1 MGRQKARI
9 EGPSQANRGFSPAG
23 FAGAGRARYRSPL
36 MKLITTTDDLAA
48 FCEPLA
54 ATEFIAVDT
63 EFMRERTYWPKLCLA
78 QVAGP
83 DDAAAIDA
91 LAEGIDLGPL
101 DELMA
106 NPKVL
111 KVFHAAR
118 QDLEIF
124 YLRMNEVPQPL
135 FDTQVAAMVCG
146 HGEAASYE
154 SLATKLAKAKIDKS
168 SRFTDWS
175 RRPLSER
182 QIAYALSDVTH
193 LRVVH
198 EKLKRQLEKS
208 GRLSWIAEE
217 VAVLNDPATYR
228 ADPEQAWRRLKPRGA
243 TPRLLGTLKEVA
255 AWRERT
261 AQRIDIPRQR
271 LLRDEQLLEIAS
283 HAPKTTA
290 ELAVTRGL
298 GRSFAEGWQG
308 RELMEAIE
316 RARTLPESELPTRD
330 RPTEQLRAPSAVVDL
345 LRTLLRLKAE
355 EAGVA
360 ARLVASS
367 DEIDRLAAGK
377 RDVHA
382 LKGWRREVFGADAVD
397 LIEGRLALSLV
408 GEHAKLIPIAP
419 AA

>member
-1 MGRQKARI
+1 
-9 EGPSQANRGFSPAG
+9 
-23 FAGAGRARYRSPL
+23 

-48 FCEPLA
+48 FCKPLA
-54 ATEFIAVDT
+54 HAEYVAVDT

-91 LAEGIDLGPL
+91 LAEGIDLAPL

-106 NPKVL
+106 NSKVL

-124 YLRMNEVPQPL
+124 YLRMTKVPQPL

-182 QIAYALSDVTH
+182 QISYALSDVTH
-193 LRVVH
+193 LRVVY
-198 EKLKRQLEKS
+198 EKLRRQLEKS
-208 GRLSWIAEE
+208 GRLPWITEE
-217 VAVLNDPATYR
+217 MAVLNDPATYR

-243 TPRLLGTLKEVA
+243 SPRLLGTLKEVA

-283 HAPKTTA
+283 HAPKTT
-290 ELAVTRGL
+290 EDLAMTRGL
-298 GRSFAEGWQG
+298 GRGFAEGWQG

-316 RARTLPESELPTRD
+316 RARQVPDAELPTRD
-330 RPTEQLRAPSAVVDL
+330 KPPEQLRAPSAVVDL

-355 EAGVA
+355 QAGVA
-360 ARLVASS
+360 GRLLASA
-367 DEIDRLAAGK
+367 DELDRLAAGK
-377 RDVHA
+377 RDIAA
-382 LKGWRREVFGADAVD
+382 LRGWRREVFGGDAVD
-397 LIEGRLALSLV
+397 LIEGRLALSLA
-408 GEHAKLIPIAP
+408 GDQAKLIPIAP
-419 AA
+419 PKASAAD

>member
-1 MGRQKARI
+1 
-9 EGPSQANRGFSPAG
+9 
-23 FAGAGRARYRSPL
+23 
-36 MKLITTTDDLAA
+36 MKLITTTDELAA
-48 FCEPLA
+48 FCKLLEEA
-54 ATEFIAVDT
+54 EFVTVDT
-63 EFMRERTYWPKLCLA
+63 EFMRERTYWPRLCLA

-91 LAEGIDLGPL
+91 LAPDIDLAPL

-106 NPKVL
+106 NPGVL

-124 YLRMNEVPQPL
+124 YLRMNRVPQPL

-154 SLATKLAKAKIDKS
+154 SLATKLAKARIDKS

-193 LRVVH
+193 LRVVY
-198 EKLKRQLEKS
+198 EKLRRQLEKN
-208 GRLSWIAEE
+208 GRLPWIAEE
-217 VAVLNDPATYR
+217 MAVLNDPATYR
-228 ADPEQAWRRLKPRGA
+228 ADPELAWRRLKPRGA
-243 TPRLLGTLKEVA
+243 SPRLLGTLKEVA

-283 HAPKTTA
+283 HAPKSVE
-290 ELAVTRGL
+290 ELAMTRGL
-298 GRSFAEGWQG
+298 GRNFAEGWQG
-308 RELMEAIE
+308 RELLEAIDK
-316 RARTLPESELPTRD
+316 ARRLPDSELPSRD
-330 RPTEQLRAPSAVVDL
+330 KPPEQLRAPGAVVDL

-355 EAGVA
+355 QAGVA
-360 ARLVASS
+360 ARLVASA
-367 DEIDRLAAGK
+367 DELDRLAAGK
-377 RDVHA
+377 RDIHA
-382 LKGWRREVFGADAVD
+382 LTGWRHEIFGRDAID
-397 LIEGRLALSLV
+397 LVEGRLALALD
-408 GEHAKLIPIAP
+408 GEHPKLLPVASLM
-419 AA
+419 

>member
-1 MGRQKARI
+1 
-9 EGPSQANRGFSPAG
+9 
-23 FAGAGRARYRSPL
+23 
-36 MKLITTTDDLAA
+36 MKLITTTDALAA
-48 FCEPLA
+48 FCKPLA
-54 ATEFIAVDT
+54 DAEFITVDT

-91 LAEGIDLGPL
+91 LAEGIDLSPL

-106 NPKVL
+106 NPRVL

-124 YLRMNEVPQPL
+124 YLRMNRVPAPL

-182 QIAYALSDVTH
+182 QITYALSDVTH
-193 LRVVH
+193 LRLVY
-198 EKLKRQLEKS
+198 EKLKRQLDKT

-217 VAVLNDPATYR
+217 MAVLNEPGTYR
-228 ADPEQAWRRLKPRGA
+228 ADPELAWRRLKPRGA
-243 TPRLLGTLKEVA
+243 SPRLLAVLREVA

-283 HAPKTTA
+283 HAPKTTD
-290 ELAVTRGL
+290 ELGMTRGL
-298 GRSFAEGWQG
+298 GRGFAEGWQG
-308 RELMEAIE
+308 RELLEAIE
-316 RARTLPESELPTRD
+316 KARNLPESELPVRD
-330 RPTEQLRAPSAVVDL
+330 KAPEQLRAPGAVVDL

-355 EAGVA
+355 QAGVA
-360 ARLVASS
+360 GRLVANAE
-367 DEIDRLAAGK
+367 DLDRLAAGK
-377 RDVHA
+377 RDVA
-382 LKGWRREVFGADAVD
+382 VLKGWRHEVFGADAVD
-397 LIEGRLALSLV
+397 LIEGRLALALD
-408 GEHAKLIPIAP
+408 GEHPRLIRIEAPAPTAAAAAP
-419 AA
+419 AAG

>member
-1 MGRQKARI
+1 
-9 EGPSQANRGFSPAG
+9 
-23 FAGAGRARYRSPL
+23 
-36 MKLITTTDDLAA
+36 MKLITTTDELAS
-48 FCEPLA
+48 FCKSLA
-54 ATEFIAVDT
+54 GAEFVAVDT

-83 DDAAAIDA
+83 DEAAAIDA
-91 LAEGIDLGPL
+91 LAEGIDLSPL
-101 DELMA
+101 DELMG
-106 NPKVL
+106 NPNIL

-124 YLRMNEVPQPL
+124 YLRMNKVPGPL

-154 SLATKLAKAKIDKS
+154 SLATKLAKARIDKS

-182 QIAYALSDVTH
+182 QITYAISDVTH
-193 LRVVH
+193 LRVVY
-198 EKLKRQLEKS
+198 EALKRQLEKT
-208 GRLSWIAEE
+208 GRYDWITEE
-217 VAVLNDPATYR
+217 MAVLNDPGTYR

-243 TPRLLGTLKEVA
+243 SPRLLGTLKEVA

-283 HAPKTTA
+283 HSPKTVE
-290 ELAVTRGL
+290 ELALTRGL
-298 GRSFAEGWQG
+298 GRGFAEGWQG
-308 RELMEAIE
+308 REILEAIE
-316 RARTLPESELPTRD
+316 KARKRPDAQLPTRD
-330 RPTEQLRAPSAVVDL
+330 RPPEQLRAPGAVVDM

-355 EAGVA
+355 QAGVA
-360 ARLVASS
+360 ARLVASA

-377 RDVHA
+377 RDVHV
-382 LKGWRREVFGADAVD
+382 LHGWRNDIFGKDALA
-397 LIEGRLALSLV
+397 LIEGRVALSLQ
-408 GEHAKLIPIAP
+408 GDHAQLIPVPIAS
-419 AA
+419 

>member
-1 MGRQKARI
+1 
-9 EGPSQANRGFSPAG
+9 
-23 FAGAGRARYRSPL
+23 
-36 MKLITTTDDLAA
+36 MKLITTTEELAA
-48 FCEPLA
+48 FCAPLA
-54 ATEFIAVDT
+54 DTEFITVDT

-83 DDAAAIDA
+83 EDAAAIDA

-101 DELMA
+101 DALMA

-124 YLRMNEVPQPL
+124 YLRNNTVPQPL

-154 SLATKLAKAKIDKS
+154 SLATRLAKAKIDKS

-193 LRVVH
+193 LRVVY
-198 EKLKRQLEKS
+198 EKLKRQLDKT
-208 GRLSWIAEE
+208 GRFSWIAEE
-217 VAVLNDPATYR
+217 MAVLNDPGTYR

-243 TPRLLGTLKEVA
+243 SPRLLATLREVA

-283 HAPKTTA
+283 HAPRDA
-290 ELAVTRGL
+290 EELARTRGL
-298 GRSFAEGWQG
+298 GRGFADGWQG
-308 RELMEAIE
+308 RELIEALE
-316 RARTLPESELPTRD
+316 RARALPDSDLPTRD
-330 RPTEQLRAPSAVVDL
+330 KAPEQLRAPGPVVDL

-355 EAGVA
+355 QAGVA
-360 ARLVASS
+360 GRLVASA
-367 DEIDRLAAGK
+367 DELDRLAAGK
-377 RDVHA
+377 RDLPS

-397 LIEGRLALSLV
+397 LIEGRLALALA
-408 GEHAKLIPIAP
+408 GEHPKLIPLAP

>member
-1 MGRQKARI
+1 
-9 EGPSQANRGFSPAG
+9 
-23 FAGAGRARYRSPL
+23 
-36 MKLITTTDDLAA
+36 MKLITTTDELAA
-48 FCEPLA
+48 FCKPLA
-54 ATEFIAVDT
+54 DTEFVAVDT

-83 DDAAAIDA
+83 DDAAAIDT
-91 LAEGIDLGPL
+91 LAEGIDLAPL
-101 DELMA
+101 DELML

-124 YLRMNEVPQPL
+124 YLRLQKVPGPL

-154 SLATKLAKAKIDKS
+154 SLATRLAKAKIDKS

-182 QIAYALSDVTH
+182 QITYALSDVTH
-193 LRVVH
+193 LRVVY
-198 EKLKRQLEKS
+198 EKLKKQLDKT
-208 GRLSWIAEE
+208 GRFSWIAEE
-217 VAVLNDPATYR
+217 MAVLNDPATYR

-243 TPRLLGTLKEVA
+243 SPRVMAILKEVA

-271 LLRDEQLLEIAS
+271 LLRDEQLLEISA
-283 HAPKTTA
+283 HAPKSIE
-290 ELAVTRGL
+290 ELAATRGL
-298 GRSFAEGWQG
+298 GRGFAEGWQG

-316 RARTLPESELPTRD
+316 RARALPESELPVRD
-330 RPTEQLRAPSAVVDL
+330 RAPEQIRAPGAIVDL

-355 EAGVA
+355 QAGVA
-360 ARLVASS
+360 GRLVASA
-367 DEIDRLAAGK
+367 DELDRLAAGK
-377 RDVHA
+377 RDIAA
-382 LKGWRREVFGADAVD
+382 LKGWRQDVFGGDAVD
-397 LIEGRLALSLV
+397 LIEGRLALALA
-408 GEHAKLIPIAP
+408 GDQPKLIRLPSES
-419 AA
+419 

>member
-1 MGRQKARI
+1 
-9 EGPSQANRGFSPAG
+9 
-23 FAGAGRARYRSPL
+23 
-36 MKLITTTDDLAA
+36 MKLITTTDELAS
-48 FCEPLA
+48 FCKSLA
-54 ATEFIAVDT
+54 GAEFVAVDT

-83 DDAAAIDA
+83 DEAAAIDA
-91 LAEGIDLGPL
+91 LAEGIDLSPL
-101 DELMA
+101 DELMG
-106 NPKVL
+106 NPNIL

-124 YLRMNEVPQPL
+124 YLRMNKVPGPL

-154 SLATKLAKAKIDKS
+154 SLATKLAKARIDKS

-182 QIAYALSDVTH
+182 QITYAISDVTH
-193 LRVVH
+193 LRVVY
-198 EKLKRQLEKS
+198 EALKRQLEKT
-208 GRLSWIAEE
+208 GRYDWITEE
-217 VAVLNDPATYR
+217 MAVLNDPGTYR

-243 TPRLLGTLKEVA
+243 SPRLLGTLKEVA

-283 HAPKTTA
+283 HSPKTVE
-290 ELAVTRGL
+290 ELALTRGL
-298 GRSFAEGWQG
+298 GRGFAEGWQG
-308 RELMEAIE
+308 REILEAIE
-316 RARTLPESELPTRD
+316 KARKLPDAQLPTRD
-330 RPTEQLRAPSAVVDL
+330 RPPEQLRAPGAVVDM

-355 EAGVA
+355 QAGVA
-360 ARLVASS
+360 ARLVASA

-377 RDVHA
+377 RDVHV
-382 LKGWRREVFGADAVD
+382 LHGWRNEIFGKDALD
-397 LIEGRLALSLV
+397 LIEGRVALSLQ
-408 GEHAKLIPIAP
+408 GDHAQLIPVPIAS
-419 AA
+419 

>member
-1 MGRQKARI
+1 
-9 EGPSQANRGFSPAG
+9 
-23 FAGAGRARYRSPL
+23 

-48 FCEPLA
+48 FCKPLA

-91 LAEGIDLGPL
+91 LAEGIDLAPL

-106 NPKVL
+106 NAKVL

-124 YLRMNEVPQPL
+124 YLRMNQVPQPL
-135 FDTQVAAMVCG
+135 FDTQIAAMVCG

-182 QIAYALSDVTH
+182 QISYALSDVTH
-193 LRVVH
+193 LRVVY
-198 EKLKRQLEKS
+198 EKLRRQLEKS
-208 GRLSWIAEE
+208 GRLSWITEE

-243 TPRLLGTLKEVA
+243 SPRLLGTLKEVA

-271 LLRDEQLLEIAS
+271 LLRDEQMLEIAS
-283 HAPKTTA
+283 HAPKTT
-290 ELAVTRGL
+290 EDLAMTRGL
-298 GRSFAEGWQG
+298 GRGFAEGWQG
-308 RELMEAIE
+308 REIMEAIE
-316 RARTLPESELPTRD
+316 RARNVPEADLPTRD
-330 RPTEQLRAPSAVVDL
+330 KAPEQLRAPSAVVDL

-355 EAGVA
+355 QAGVA
-360 ARLVASS
+360 GRLVASA
-367 DEIDRLAAGK
+367 DELDRLAAGK
-377 RDVHA
+377 RDIAA
-382 LKGWRREVFGADAVD
+382 LRGWRREVFGGDAVD
-397 LIEGRLALSLV
+397 LIEGRLALSLA
-408 GEHAKLIPIAP
+408 GDQAKLIPIAP
-419 AA
+419 PKATAAD

>member
-1 MGRQKARI
+1 
-9 EGPSQANRGFSPAG
+9 
-23 FAGAGRARYRSPL
+23 
-36 MKLITTTDDLAA
+36 MKLITTTEELAA
-48 FCEPLA
+48 FCKPLA
-54 ATEFIAVDT
+54 ETEFIAVDT

-83 DDAAAIDA
+83 EDAAAIDA
-91 LAEGIDLGPL
+91 LADGIDLAPL

-124 YLRMNEVPQPL
+124 YLRMNKVPQPL

-175 RRPLSER
+175 RRPLSDR
-182 QIAYALSDVTH
+182 QISYALSDVTH
-193 LRVVH
+193 LRVVY
-198 EKLKRQLEKS
+198 EKLRRQLDKT

-217 VAVLNDPATYR
+217 MAVLNDPAIYR

-243 TPRLLGTLKEVA
+243 SPRLLGTLKEAA

-283 HAPKTTA
+283 HAPKTT
-290 ELAVTRGL
+290 EDLAMTRGL
-298 GRSFAEGWQG
+298 GRGFAEGWQG

-316 RARTLPESELPTRD
+316 RARQVPDAELPTRD
-330 RPTEQLRAPSAVVDL
+330 KPPEQLRAPSAVVDL
-345 LRTLLRLKAE
+345 LRTLLRVKAE
-355 EAGVA
+355 QAGVA
-360 ARLVASS
+360 GRLVAGA
-367 DEIDRLAAGK
+367 DELDRLAAGK
-377 RDVHA
+377 RDVPA
-382 LKGWRREVFGADAVD
+382 LRGWRREVFGGDAVD
-397 LIEGRLALSLV
+397 LIEGRLALSLA
-408 GEHAKLIPIAP
+408 GDQAKLIPIAP
-419 AA
+419 AKASAAD

>member
-1 MGRQKARI
+1 
-9 EGPSQANRGFSPAG
+9 
-23 FAGAGRARYRSPL
+23 
-36 MKLITTTDDLAA
+36 MKLITKTDELAE
-48 FCEPLA
+48 FCKPLA
-54 ATEFIAVDT
+54 DAQFVTVDT

-83 DDAAAIDA
+83 HDAAAIDA
-91 LAEGIDLGPL
+91 LAEGIDLSPL

-124 YLRMNEVPQPL
+124 YLRMNRVPAPL

-154 SLATKLAKAKIDKS
+154 SLATKLAKARIDKS

-182 QIAYALSDVTH
+182 QITYALSDVTH
-193 LRVVH
+193 LRVVY
-198 EKLKRQLEKS
+198 EKLQRQLEKS
-208 GRLSWIAEE
+208 GRLPWIAEE
-217 VAVLNDPATYR
+217 MAVLNDPGTYR

-243 TPRLLGTLKEVA
+243 SPRLMAVLKEVA

-283 HAPKTTA
+283 HAPKSIE
-290 ELAVTRGL
+290 ELAMTRGL
-298 GRSFAEGWQG
+298 GRGFAEGWQG
-308 RELMEAIE
+308 REIMEAIE
-316 RARTLPESELPTRD
+316 RARKLTDAELPQRD
-330 RPTEQLRAPSAVVDL
+330 KAPEQLRAPGAVVDL

-355 EAGVA
+355 QAGVA
-360 ARLVASS
+360 ARLVANA
-367 DEIDRLAAGK
+367 DELDRMAAGK
-377 RDVHA
+377 RDLHV
-382 LKGWRREVFGADAVD
+382 LTGWRREVFGEDALA
-397 LIEGRLALSLV
+397 LIEGRLALALH
-408 GEHAKLIPIAP
+408 GDQARLIQVPIP
-419 AA
+419 V

>member
-1 MGRQKARI
+1 
-9 EGPSQANRGFSPAG
+9 
-23 FAGAGRARYRSPL
+23 

-48 FCEPLA
+48 FCKPLA

-91 LAEGIDLGPL
+91 LAEGIDLAPL

-106 NPKVL
+106 NAKVL

-124 YLRMNEVPQPL
+124 YLRMNKVPQPL
-135 FDTQVAAMVCG
+135 FDTQIAAMVCG

-182 QIAYALSDVTH
+182 QISYALSDVTH
-193 LRVVH
+193 LRVVY
-198 EKLKRQLEKS
+198 EKLRRQLEKS
-208 GRLSWIAEE
+208 GRLSWITEE

-243 TPRLLGTLKEVA
+243 SPRLLGTLKEVA

-283 HAPKTTA
+283 HAPKTT
-290 ELAVTRGL
+290 EDLAMTRGL
-298 GRSFAEGWQG
+298 GRGFAEGWQG
-308 RELMEAIE
+308 REIMEAIE
-316 RARTLPESELPTRD
+316 RARTVPDAELPTRD
-330 RPTEQLRAPSAVVDL
+330 KPPEQLRAPSAVVDL

-355 EAGVA
+355 QAGVA
-360 ARLVASS
+360 GRLVASA
-367 DEIDRLAAGK
+367 DELDRLAAGR
-377 RDVHA
+377 RDIAA
-382 LKGWRREVFGADAVD
+382 LKGWRREVFGGDAVD
-397 LIEGRLALSLV
+397 LIEGRLALSLA
-408 GEHAKLIPIAP
+408 GDQAKLIPIAP
-419 AA
+419 AKATAAD

>member
-1 MGRQKARI
+1 
-9 EGPSQANRGFSPAG
+9 
-23 FAGAGRARYRSPL
+23 
-36 MKLITTTDDLAA
+36 MKLITTTDELAA
-48 FCEPLA
+48 FCKPLA
-54 ATEFIAVDT
+54 GADFVAVDT

-83 DDAAAIDA
+83 DEAAAIDA
-91 LAEGIDLGPL
+91 LAEGIDLSPL

-106 NPKVL
+106 NAKVL

-124 YLRMNEVPQPL
+124 YLRMNKVPGPL

-154 SLATKLAKAKIDKS
+154 SLATKLAKARIDKS

-193 LRVVH
+193 LRMVY
-198 EKLKRQLEKS
+198 EKLKRQLDKT
-208 GRLSWIAEE
+208 GRFSWITEE
-217 VAVLNDPATYR
+217 MAVLNEPGTYR
-228 ADPEQAWRRLKPRGA
+228 VDPEQAWRRLKPRGA
-243 TPRLLGTLKEVA
+243 SPRLLGTLKEVA

-283 HAPKTTA
+283 HAPKTTE
-290 ELAVTRGL
+290 ELAMTRGL
-298 GRSFAEGWQG
+298 GRGFAEGWQG
-308 RELMEAIE
+308 RELLEAIE
-316 RARTLPESELPTRD
+316 KARKVPDAELPVRD
-330 RPTEQLRAPSAVVDL
+330 RQPEQLRAPGAVVDL

-355 EAGVA
+355 QAGVA
-360 ARLVASS
+360 ARLVASA

-377 RDVHA
+377 RDVHV
-382 LKGWRREVFGADAVD
+382 LQGWRNEIFGKDAVA
-397 LIEGRLALSLV
+397 LLEGRLALSLK
-408 GEHAKLIPIAP
+408 GDHAQLIPVAIP
-419 AA
+419 S

>member
-1 MGRQKARI
+1 
-9 EGPSQANRGFSPAG
+9 
-23 FAGAGRARYRSPL
+23 
-36 MKLITTTDDLAA
+36 MKLITTTDELAA
-48 FCEPLA
+48 FCKPLA
-54 ATEFIAVDT
+54 DTEFITVDT

-83 DDAAAIDA
+83 EDAAAIDA
-91 LAEGIDLGPL
+91 LADNIDLAPL

-124 YLRMNEVPQPL
+124 HLRLNKVPGPL

-182 QIAYALSDVTH
+182 QITYALSDVTH
-193 LRVVH
+193 LRVVY
-198 EKLKRQLEKS
+198 EKLKRQLDKS
-208 GRLSWIAEE
+208 GRFSWIAEE
-217 VAVLNDPATYR
+217 MAVLNDPATYR
-228 ADPEQAWRRLKPRGA
+228 GDPELAWRRLKPRGSS
-243 TPRLLGTLKEVA
+243 PRLLAILKEVA

-283 HAPKTTA
+283 HAPKTIE
-290 ELAVTRGL
+290 ELAMTRGL
-298 GRSFAEGWQG
+298 GRGFAEGWQG
-308 RELMEAIE
+308 RELIEAID
-316 RARTLPESELPTRD
+316 RARALPDSELPARE
-330 RPTEQLRAPSAVVDL
+330 RQTEQIRAPGAVVDL

-355 EAGVA
+355 QAGVA
-360 ARLVASS
+360 GRLVANA
-367 DEIDRLAAGK
+367 DELDRIAAGK
-377 RDVHA
+377 RDVPA

-397 LIEGRLALSLV
+397 LIEGRLALSLS
-408 GEHAKLIPIAP
+408 GEHAKLIPIPTEAE
-419 AA
+419 ADV

>member
-1 MGRQKARI
+1 
-9 EGPSQANRGFSPAG
+9 
-23 FAGAGRARYRSPL
+23 
-36 MKLITTTDDLAA
+36 MKLITTTDELAA
-48 FCEPLA
+48 FCKPLA
-54 ATEFIAVDT
+54 DTEFITVDT

-83 DDAAAIDA
+83 EDAAAIDA
-91 LAEGIDLGPL
+91 LADGIDLAPL

-124 YLRMNEVPQPL
+124 HLRLNKVPGPL

-154 SLATKLAKAKIDKS
+154 SLATRLAKAKIDKS

-182 QIAYALSDVTH
+182 QITYALSDVTH
-193 LRVVH
+193 LRVVY
-198 EKLKRQLEKS
+198 EKLKRQLDKS
-208 GRLSWIAEE
+208 GRFSWIAEE
-217 VAVLNDPATYR
+217 MAVLNDPATYR
-228 ADPEQAWRRLKPRGA
+228 GDPEMAWRRLKPRGSS
-243 TPRLLGTLKEVA
+243 PRLLAILKEVA

-283 HAPKTTA
+283 HAPKTIE
-290 ELAVTRGL
+290 ELAMTRGL
-298 GRSFAEGWQG
+298 GRGFAEGWQG
-308 RELMEAIE
+308 RELIEAVD
-316 RARTLPESELPTRD
+316 RARALPESELPARE
-330 RPTEQLRAPSAVVDL
+330 RPAEQIRAPGAVVDL

-355 EAGVA
+355 QAGVA
-360 ARLVASS
+360 GRLVANA
-367 DEIDRLAAGK
+367 DELDRIAAGK
-377 RDVHA
+377 RDVPA

-397 LIEGRLALSLV
+397 LIDGRLALALS
-408 GEHAKLIPIAP
+408 GEHAKLIPIPTEAE
-419 AA
+419 AEA

>member
-1 MGRQKARI
+1 
-9 EGPSQANRGFSPAG
+9 
-23 FAGAGRARYRSPL
+23 
-36 MKLITTTDDLAA
+36 MKLITTTDELAA
-48 FCEPLA
+48 FCKPLA
-54 ATEFIAVDT
+54 DTEFITVDT

-83 DDAAAIDA
+83 EDAAAIDA
-91 LAEGIDLGPL
+91 LADGIDLAPL

-124 YLRMNEVPQPL
+124 HLRLNKVPGPL

-182 QIAYALSDVTH
+182 QITYALSDVTH
-193 LRVVH
+193 LRVVY
-198 EKLKRQLEKS
+198 EKLKRQLDKS
-208 GRLSWIAEE
+208 GRFSWIAEE
-217 VAVLNDPATYR
+217 MAVLNDPATYR
-228 ADPEQAWRRLKPRGA
+228 GDPELAWRRLKPRGSS
-243 TPRLLGTLKEVA
+243 PRLLAILKEVA

-283 HAPKTTA
+283 HAPKTIE
-290 ELAVTRGL
+290 ELAMTRGL
-298 GRSFAEGWQG
+298 GRGFAEGWQG
-308 RELMEAIE
+308 RELIEAID
-316 RARTLPESELPTRD
+316 RARALPDSELPARE
-330 RPTEQLRAPSAVVDL
+330 RPAEQIRAPGAVVDL

-355 EAGVA
+355 QAGVA
-360 ARLVASS
+360 GRLVANA
-367 DEIDRLAAGK
+367 DELDRIAAGK
-377 RDVHA
+377 RDVPA

-397 LIEGRLALSLV
+397 LIEGRLALALS
-408 GEHAKLIPIAP
+408 GEHAKLIPIPTEAE
-419 AA
+419 AEA

>member
-1 MGRQKARI
+1 
-9 EGPSQANRGFSPAG
+9 
-23 FAGAGRARYRSPL
+23 
-36 MKLITTTDDLAA
+36 MKLITTTDELAA
-48 FCEPLA
+48 FCKPLA
-54 ATEFIAVDT
+54 EAEFIAVDT

-83 DDAAAIDA
+83 EDAAAIDA
-91 LAEGIDLGPL
+91 LAEGIDLAPL

-124 YLRMNEVPQPL
+124 YLRMNQVPQPL

-182 QIAYALSDVTH
+182 QITYALSDVTH
-193 LRVVH
+193 LRVVY
-198 EKLKRQLEKS
+198 EKLRQQLEKS
-208 GRLSWIAEE
+208 GRLPWITEE
-217 VAVLNDPATYR
+217 MAVLNDPATYR
-228 ADPEQAWRRLKPRGA
+228 ADPEQAWRRLKPRGSS
-243 TPRLLGTLKEVA
+243 PRLLAILKEAA

-283 HAPKTTA
+283 HAPKTIE
-290 ELAVTRGL
+290 ELGMTRGL
-298 GRSFAEGWQG
+298 GRGFAEGWQG

-316 RARTLPESELPTRD
+316 RARSLPESELPARD
-330 RPTEQLRAPSAVVDL
+330 KPTEQLRAPGAVVDL

-355 EAGVA
+355 KAGVA
-360 ARLVASS
+360 GRLVAGA
-367 DEIDRLAAGK
+367 DELDRLAAGK
-377 RDVHA
+377 RDLPV

-397 LIEGRLALSLV
+397 LIEGRMALALS
-408 GEHAKLIPIAP
+408 GDQARLIPVTP
-419 AA
+419 AG

>member
-1 MGRQKARI
+1 
-9 EGPSQANRGFSPAG
+9 
-23 FAGAGRARYRSPL
+23 
-36 MKLITTTDDLAA
+36 MKLITTTDELAA
-48 FCEPLA
+48 FCKPLA
-54 ATEFIAVDT
+54 DTEFVAVDT

-91 LAEGIDLGPL
+91 LAEGIDLSPL

-124 YLRMNEVPQPL
+124 YLRMTTVPTPL

-182 QIAYALSDVTH
+182 QITYALSDVTH
-193 LRVVH
+193 LRVVY
-198 EKLKRQLEKS
+198 EKLRRQLEKS
-208 GRLSWIAEE
+208 GRLPWIAEE
-217 VAVLNDPATYR
+217 MAVLNDPATYR
-228 ADPEQAWRRLKPRGA
+228 ADPELAWRRLKPRGA
-243 TPRLLGTLKEVA
+243 SPRLLGILKEVA

-283 HAPKTTA
+283 HAPKTTD
-290 ELAVTRGL
+290 ELAATRGL
-298 GRSFAEGWQG
+298 GRGFAEGWQG

-316 RARTLPESELPTRD
+316 KARQIPEADLPTRD
-330 RPTEQLRAPSAVVDL
+330 KAPEQLRAPGAVVDL

-355 EAGVA
+355 QAGVA
-360 ARLVASS
+360 ARLVANA
-367 DEIDRLAAGK
+367 DELDRLAAGK
-377 RDVHA
+377 RDIHA
-382 LKGWRREVFGADAVD
+382 LKGWRNEVFGHDAVD
-397 LIEGRLALSLV
+397 LIEGRLALALD
-408 GEHAKLIPIAP
+408 GEHPKLLPVSP
-419 AA
+419 GESPTR

>member
-1 MGRQKARI
+1 
-9 EGPSQANRGFSPAG
+9 
-23 FAGAGRARYRSPL
+23 
-36 MKLITTTDDLAA
+36 MKLITTTDELAA
-48 FCEPLA
+48 FCKPLA
-54 ATEFIAVDT
+54 DTEFVAVDT

-91 LAEGIDLGPL
+91 LAEGIDLSPL

-106 NPKVL
+106 NPRVL

-124 YLRMNEVPQPL
+124 YLRMTSVPRPL

-182 QIAYALSDVTH
+182 QITYALSDVTH
-193 LRVVH
+193 LRVVY
-198 EKLKRQLEKS
+198 EKLQAQLKKS

-217 VAVLNDPATYR
+217 MAVLNDPATYR
-228 ADPEQAWRRLKPRGA
+228 GDPEMAWRRLKPRGA
-243 TPRLLGTLKEVA
+243 SPRLLGILKEVA

-283 HAPKTTA
+283 HAPRTIE
-290 ELAVTRGL
+290 ELAATRGL
-298 GRSFAEGWQG
+298 GRGFAEGWQG
-308 RELMEAIE
+308 RELLEAIE
-316 RARTLPESELPTRD
+316 KARNIPEADLPTRD
-330 RPTEQLRAPSAVVDL
+330 KPAEQLRAPGAVVDL

-355 EAGVA
+355 QAGVA
-360 ARLVASS
+360 ARLVASA
-367 DEIDRLAAGK
+367 DELERLAAGK
-377 RDVHA
+377 RDLHA
-382 LKGWRREVFGADAVD
+382 LKGWRNEIFGSDAVD
-397 LIEGRLALSLV
+397 LIDGRLALALE
-408 GEHAKLIPIAP
+408 GEHAKLLPVTP
-419 AA
+419 SK

>member
-1 MGRQKARI
+1 
-9 EGPSQANRGFSPAG
+9 
-23 FAGAGRARYRSPL
+23 
-36 MKLITTTDDLAA
+36 MKLITTTDELAA
-48 FCEPLA
+48 FCKSLA
-54 ATEFIAVDT
+54 SAEFVAVDT

-83 DDAAAIDA
+83 DEAAAIDA
-91 LAEGIDLGPL
+91 LAEGIDLSPL

-106 NPKVL
+106 NPNVL

-124 YLRMNEVPQPL
+124 YLRMNKVPGPL

-154 SLATKLAKAKIDKS
+154 SLATKLAKARIDKS

-182 QIAYALSDVTH
+182 QITYAISDVTH
-193 LRVVH
+193 LRVVYEH
-198 EKLKRQLEKS
+198 LRRQLERT
-208 GRLSWIAEE
+208 GRLNWITEE
-217 VAVLNDPATYR
+217 MAVLNDPGTYR

-243 TPRLLGTLKEVA
+243 SPRLLGTLKEVA

-283 HAPKTTA
+283 HAPKTVE
-290 ELAVTRGL
+290 ELALTRGL
-298 GRSFAEGWQG
+298 GRGFAEGWQG
-308 RELMEAIE
+308 REILEAIE
-316 RARTLPESELPTRD
+316 KARKLPDSQLPTRD
-330 RPTEQLRAPSAVVDL
+330 RPPEQLRAPGAVVDM

-355 EAGVA
+355 QAGVA
-360 ARLVASS
+360 ARLVASA
-367 DEIDRLAAGK
+367 DEVDRLAAGK
-377 RDVHA
+377 RDVHV
-382 LKGWRREVFGADAVD
+382 LHGWRNEIFGQDAIA
-397 LIEGRLALSLV
+397 LIEGRVALSLD
-408 GEHAKLIPIAP
+408 GDHARLLPVPPKAKEKDRS
-419 AA
+419 AAE

>member
-1 MGRQKARI
+1 
-9 EGPSQANRGFSPAG
+9 
-23 FAGAGRARYRSPL
+23 
-36 MKLITTTDDLAA
+36 MKLITTTDALAA
-48 FCEPLA
+48 FCKPLA
-54 ATEFIAVDT
+54 DAEFITVDT

-91 LAEGIDLGPL
+91 LADGIDLSPL

-106 NPKVL
+106 NPRVL

-124 YLRMNEVPQPL
+124 YLRMNKVPAPL

-182 QIAYALSDVTH
+182 QISYALSDVTH
-193 LRVVH
+193 LRLVY
-198 EKLKRQLEKS
+198 EKLKAQLDRT
-208 GRLSWIAEE
+208 GRLPWIAEE
-217 VAVLNDPATYR
+217 MAVLNEPGTYR
-228 ADPEQAWRRLKPRGA
+228 ADPDLAWRRLKPRGA
-243 TPRLLGTLKEVA
+243 SPRLLAVLREVA

-283 HAPKTTA
+283 HAPKTTE
-290 ELAVTRGL
+290 ELGMTRGL
-298 GRSFAEGWQG
+298 GRGFAEGWQG
-308 RELMEAIE
+308 RELLEAIE
-316 RARTLPESELPTRD
+316 KARALPDSELPTRD
-330 RPTEQLRAPSAVVDL
+330 KPPEQLRAPGAVVDL

-355 EAGVA
+355 KAGVA
-360 ARLVASS
+360 GRLVASA
-367 DEIDRLAAGK
+367 DELDRLAAGK
-377 RDVHA
+377 RDVSV
-382 LKGWRREVFGADAVD
+382 LKGWRREVFGAEAVD
-397 LIEGRLALSLV
+397 LIEGRLALALD
-408 GEHAKLIPIAP
+408 GEHPRLIRLEAEAAAP
-419 AA
+419 AAS

>member
-1 MGRQKARI
+1 
-9 EGPSQANRGFSPAG
+9 
-23 FAGAGRARYRSPL
+23 
-36 MKLITTTDDLAA
+36 MKLITTTDELVS
-48 FCEPLA
+48 FCKPLGGA
-54 ATEFIAVDT
+54 EFIAVDT
-63 EFMRERTYWPKLCLA
+63 EFMRERTYWPRLCLA

-91 LAEGIDLGPL
+91 LAEGIDLSPL

-124 YLRMNEVPQPL
+124 YLRMSKVPQPL

-154 SLATKLAKAKIDKS
+154 SLATKLAKARIDKS

-182 QIAYALSDVTH
+182 QITYALSDVTH
-193 LRVVH
+193 LRVVYD
-198 EKLKRQLEKS
+198 KLRRQLEKN
-208 GRLSWIAEE
+208 GRMSWIAEE
-217 VAVLNDPATYR
+217 MAVLNDPATYR
-228 ADPEQAWRRLKPRGA
+228 ADPELAWRRLKPRGA
-243 TPRLLGTLKEVA
+243 SPRLLGILKEVA

-283 HAPKTTA
+283 HAPKSID

-298 GRSFAEGWQG
+298 GRGLAEGWQG
-308 RELMEAIE
+308 REILEAIE
-316 RARTLPESELPTRD
+316 KAHKLPEAELPNRD
-330 RPTEQLRAPSAVVDL
+330 KPSEQLRAPGAVVDL

-355 EAGVA
+355 QAGVA
-360 ARLVASS
+360 ARLVASA
-367 DEIDRLAAGK
+367 DELDRLAAGR

-382 LKGWRREVFGADAVD
+382 LRGWRKEIFGNDAVD
-397 LIEGRLALSLV
+397 LIEGRLALALE
-408 GEHAKLIPIAP
+408 GEHPKLLRVP
-419 AA
+419 AQS

>member
-1 MGRQKARI
+1 
-9 EGPSQANRGFSPAG
+9 
-23 FAGAGRARYRSPL
+23 
-36 MKLITTTDDLAA
+36 MKLITTTDELAA
-48 FCEPLA
+48 FCKPLA
-54 ATEFIAVDT
+54 DTEFITVDT

-83 DDAAAIDA
+83 EDAAAIDA
-91 LAEGIDLGPL
+91 LADGIDLAPL

-124 YLRMNEVPQPL
+124 HLRLNKVPGPL

-182 QIAYALSDVTH
+182 QITYALSDVTH
-193 LRVVH
+193 LRVVY
-198 EKLKRQLEKS
+198 EKLKRQLDKT
-208 GRLSWIAEE
+208 GRFSWIAEE
-217 VAVLNDPATYR
+217 MAVLNDPATYR
-228 ADPEQAWRRLKPRGA
+228 ADPEMAWRRLKPRGSS
-243 TPRLLGTLKEVA
+243 PRLLAILKEVA

-283 HAPKTTA
+283 HAPKTIE
-290 ELAVTRGL
+290 ELAMTRGL
-298 GRSFAEGWQG
+298 GRGFAEGWQG
-308 RELMEAIE
+308 RELIEAID
-316 RARTLPESELPTRD
+316 RARALPDSELPARE

-355 EAGVA
+355 QAGVA
-360 ARLVASS
+360 GRLVANA
-367 DEIDRLAAGK
+367 DELDRIAAGK
-377 RDVHA
+377 RDVPA
-382 LKGWRREVFGADAVD
+382 LKGWRREVFGAEAVD
-397 LIEGRLALSLV
+397 LIEGRLALALA
-408 GEHAKLIPIAP
+408 GDQAKLIPIP
-419 AA
+419 AEAEV

>member
-1 MGRQKARI
+1 MD
-9 EGPSQANRGFSPAG
+9 
-23 FAGAGRARYRSPL
+23 
-36 MKLITTTDDLAA
+36 LITTTADLAA
-48 FCEPLA
+48 FCKPLA
-54 ATEFIAVDT
+54 NAEFIAVDT

-83 DDAAAIDA
+83 DQAAAIDA
-91 LAEGIDLGPL
+91 LADGIDLSPL

-106 NPKVL
+106 NSKVL

-124 YLRMNEVPQPL
+124 YLRMTQVPGPL

-154 SLATKLAKAKIDKS
+154 SLATKLAKARIDKS

-182 QIAYALSDVTH
+182 QITYALSDVTH
-193 LRVVH
+193 LRVVY
-198 EKLKRQLEKS
+198 EKLRRQLEKS
-208 GRLSWIAEE
+208 GRLAWITEE
-217 VAVLNDPATYR
+217 MAVLNDPATYR

-283 HAPKTTA
+283 HAPKTVE
-290 ELAVTRGL
+290 ELALTRGL
-298 GRSFAEGWQG
+298 GRGFAEGWQG
-308 RELMEAIE
+308 REMLEAVDK
-316 RARTLPESELPTRD
+316 ARRLPDEELPSRD
-330 RPTEQLRAPSAVVDL
+330 RHPEQIRSPGAVVDL

-360 ARLVASS
+360 ARLVASA

-377 RDVHA
+377 RDVHV
-382 LKGWRREVFGADAVD
+382 LHGWRNEIFGKDALG
-397 LIEGRLALSLV
+397 LIEGRLALALD
-408 GEHAKLIPIAP
+408 GEQARLMPVTPRA
-419 AA
+419 

>member
-1 MGRQKARI
+1 
-9 EGPSQANRGFSPAG
+9 
-23 FAGAGRARYRSPL
+23 

-48 FCEPLA
+48 FCKPLA

-106 NPKVL
+106 NTKVL

-135 FDTQVAAMVCG
+135 FDTQIAAMVCG

-182 QIAYALSDVTH
+182 QISYALSDVTH
-193 LRVVH
+193 LRVVY
-198 EKLKRQLEKS
+198 EKLRRQLEKS
-208 GRLSWIAEE
+208 DRLSWITEE

-243 TPRLLGTLKEVA
+243 SPRLLGTLKEVA

-283 HAPKTTA
+283 HTPKTT
-290 ELAVTRGL
+290 EDLAMTRGL
-298 GRSFAEGWQG
+298 GRGFAEGWQG

-316 RARTLPESELPTRD
+316 RARNVPDAELPTRD
-330 RPTEQLRAPSAVVDL
+330 KAPEQLRAPSAVVDL

-355 EAGVA
+355 QAGVA
-360 ARLVASS
+360 GRLVASA
-367 DEIDRLAAGK
+367 DELDRLAAGK
-377 RDVHA
+377 RDIAA
-382 LKGWRREVFGADAVD
+382 LRGWRREVFGADAVD
-397 LIEGRLALSLV
+397 LIEGRLALSLA
-408 GEHAKLIPIAP
+408 GDQAKLIPIAP
-419 AA
+419 PKATAAD

>member
-1 MGRQKARI
+1 
-9 EGPSQANRGFSPAG
+9 
-23 FAGAGRARYRSPL
+23 
-36 MKLITTTDDLAA
+36 MKLITKTEELAA
-48 FCEPLA
+48 FCKSLA
-54 ATEFIAVDT
+54 KTEFVAVDT

-91 LAEGIDLGPL
+91 LADGIDLAPL

-124 YLRMNEVPQPL
+124 YLRMNQVPQPL

-154 SLATKLAKAKIDKS
+154 SLASKLAKAKIDKS

-182 QIAYALSDVTH
+182 QITYALSDVTH
-193 LRVVH
+193 LRMVY
-198 EKLKRQLEKS
+198 EKLKLQLDKT

-217 VAVLNDPATYR
+217 MAVLNDPAIYR
-228 ADPEQAWRRLKPRGA
+228 VDPEQAWRRLKPRGA
-243 TPRLLGTLKEVA
+243 SPRLLGMLREAA

-283 HAPKTTA
+283 HAPKTA
-290 ELAVTRGL
+290 DELAQTRGL
-298 GRSFAEGWQG
+298 GRGFADGWQG
-308 RELMEAIE
+308 RELLEAVE
-316 RARTLPESELPTRD
+316 KARKVPESELPTRD
-330 RPTEQLRAPSAVVDL
+330 RAPEQLRAPGAVVDL

-355 EAGVA
+355 QAGVA
-360 ARLVASS
+360 GRLVAGA
-367 DEIDRLAAGK
+367 DELDRLAAGK
-377 RDVHA
+377 RDLPA

-397 LIEGRLALSLV
+397 LIEGRLALALS
-408 GEHAKLIPIAP
+408 GDQPKLIQIP
-419 AA
+419 AEG